1 MSKEARR
8 PSTLLVTVGSTL
20 FPPLTDLVLSSP
32 FLDHLSTQ
40 AVSRL
45 IVHLDYKGA
54 VTFSWK
60 EMSVEI
66 MRFTDDFE
74 GLVKQVDG
82 VISHAGSGSILTV
95 LRRAIPLLVVPNT
108 SLMDNHQ
115 AELASAL
122 EAQGFLTVS
131 TVEDL
136 QAKLAGWLR
145 SPARQDAPPF
155 PPLESG
161 RFRAILDETAGF
173 GR

>member
-45 IVHLDYKGA
+45 IVQYGRATAHLPSRSHLDSSLDYKGA

-82 VISHAGSGSILTV
+82 VISHAG
-95 LRRAIPLLVVPNT
+95 R
-108 SLMDNHQ
+108 
-115 AELASAL
+115 
-122 EAQGFLTVS
+122 
-131 TVEDL
+131 
-136 QAKLAGWLR
+136 
-145 SPARQDAPPF
+145 
-155 PPLESG
+155 
-161 RFRAILDETAGF
+161 
-173 GR
+173 